1 MLTKT
6 AIALFLATCT
16 VAIALPSRAE
26 SRETDIIYNP
36 KWVEVP
42 GTQPPASALNN
53 FNSPIMID
61 VKGINYD
68 ATYIIN
74 MGLRRSVEFDLIT
87 PDAGYRRT
95 QVTCQHPFKPS
106 QRIQWL
112 RTVRMG
118 DFKEKTPEGHV
129 PVLFRRTPELMGRS
143 INPLERAI
151 ATMVCKLDETHRQSL
166 TKKRLSN

>member
-6 AIALFLATCT
+6 AIALFLATFT
-16 VAIALPSRAE
+16 IAIAPSARAE

-36 KWVEVP
+36 EWVEVP
-42 GTQPPASALNN
+42 GTQPTAATSKDFNLPA
-53 FNSPIMID
+53 MID
-61 VKGINYD
+61 VKGINYN

-74 MGLRRSVEFDLIT
+74 MGTRRSIEFDLMT

-118 DFKEKTPEGHV
+118 DFKKKTPEGHV
-129 PVLFRRTPELMGRS
+129 PVLFRRTPELMSGS
-143 INPLERAI
+143 INPFQGAI
-151 ATMVCKLDETHRQSL
+151 ATMVCKLDETRRQSL
-166 TKKRLSN
+166 TKKR